1 MTAGSPA
8 PAPHGGGVDGVDG
21 GSGVDGIA
29 GRTSGLGA
37 GADPDA
43 EAAAEADGLFAA
55 ESEILGPGAPAEPD
69 LDPHDPLTH
78 LQTRLRTLLLG
89 LPAYFEFSNHVAGV
103 NATDLHSLN
112 TLLGTSIEGQVVKA
126 LNQQRPLWDPDNEWL
141 GYTFERQ
148 SQRFPDVRLVRK
160 GSANGPAIALGI
172 ELKGWF
178 LLAKEGEPSFRFT
191 TTAGAC
197 AVHDLL
203 VVVPWYLDNVLS
215 GSPVAAQPYVAS
227 ARWAA
232 DYRTYYW
239 QHARDAARGTDR
251 GIHHPADARPYP
263 ARDAQIADVPAY
275 DGGKNFGRVA
285 RVRGMM
291 DDFIRASHELE
302 VLGIRI
308 QDWYRFL
315 RIHSDQADPDQ
326 VSELVERDLRR
337 ALRGRSAAAASEA
350 ARAVRTLGDVLGS
363 R

>member
-1 MTAGSPA
+1 MTAET
-8 PAPHGGGVDGVDG
+8 DDE
-21 GSGVDGIA
+21 
-29 GRTSGLGA
+29 T
-37 GADPDA
+37 
-43 EAAAEADGLFAA
+43 DGLFDATEAA
-55 ESEILGPGAPAEPD
+55 PLGPDAPTEPV
-69 LDPHDPLTH
+69 LDPSDPRTT
-78 LQTRLRTLLLG
+78 LQARLRTLLLG

-112 TLLGTSIEGQVVKA
+112 TLLGTSIEGQVVRA
-126 LNQQRPLWDPDNEWL
+126 LNQQRALWDPDDQWL

-160 GSANGPAIALGI
+160 GHARGPEIALGI

-191 TTAGAC
+191 TTAAAC
-197 AVHDLL
+197 ADHDLL

-215 GSPVAAQPYVAS
+215 GSPVAAEPYVAS

-239 QHARDAARGTDR
+239 QHARDAAKGTDR
-251 GIHHPADARPYP
+251 SIQTPPGATPYP
-263 ARDAQIADVPAY
+263 GKDAQIADVPAY

-285 RVRGMM
+285 RVRGLM
-291 DDFIRASHELE
+291 DDFIKASHELE

-308 QDWYRFL
+308 LDWYRFL

-326 VSELVERDLRR
+326 VSELLERELRR
-337 ALRGRSAAAASEA
+337 TVRAQSTRAAGEALRAA
-350 ARAVRTLGDVLGS
+350 RTLGDLLGP